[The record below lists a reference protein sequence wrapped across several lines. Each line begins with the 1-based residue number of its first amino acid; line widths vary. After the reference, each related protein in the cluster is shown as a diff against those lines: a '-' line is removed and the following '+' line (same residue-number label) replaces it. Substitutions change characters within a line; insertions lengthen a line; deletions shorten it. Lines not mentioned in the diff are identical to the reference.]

1 LYDNIY
7 IDNIQ
12 KAVICLINPTTFPF
26 EAESSKI
33 IHFPDVTLDPASKG
47 NVVGMIR
54 QMNIIDEILS
64 YKSVGYQSETRI
76 ACGGH
81 VY

>member
-1 LYDNIY
+1 MIIFTSIIFKKLLSF
-7 IDNIQ
+7 
-12 KAVICLINPTTFPF
+12 VNPTTFPF